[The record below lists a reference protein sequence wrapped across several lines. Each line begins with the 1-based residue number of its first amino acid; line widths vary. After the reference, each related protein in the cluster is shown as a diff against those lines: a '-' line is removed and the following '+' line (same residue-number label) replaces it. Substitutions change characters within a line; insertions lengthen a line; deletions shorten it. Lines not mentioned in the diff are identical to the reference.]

1 MKRYRVLSFDFDT
14 RAAYL
19 GMEIQDAWDEQIKS
33 QHHENKERTAQEIL
47 EEYGSRFAELKLQN
61 FIELGPMPISIL
73 AFHNEFLHQ
82 VRTAFVIGAY
92 YPALTAACA
101 LGERILNRLILLL
114 RDHFIGTPEY
124 KRVYKKDSF
133 DNWDLAIDTLNSWG
147 VLRPEAVVSFK
158 KLSSIRN
165 RTIHFNPDIDKN
177 ARPLALDA
185 IRLLNTIIEVQFSAF
200 GPLPWFIVEVRGECY
215 IKKEAERLPFVQKVY
230 LPNCCLVGPRHSLEF
245 DQAKFRFIVHDNFK
259 YDEREISDA
268 EFITLRKQSMLG

>member
-1 MKRYRVLSFDFDT
+1 MKRYRILSFDLDT
-14 RAAYL
+14 RATFL
-19 GMEIQDAWDEQIKS
+19 SMKIQDKRI
-33 QHHENKERTAQEIL
+33 AQGLL
-47 EEYGSRFAELKLQN
+47 EEYGSHLAELKLQN

-82 VRTAFVIGAY
+82 VRTAFVMGAY

-114 RDHFIGTPEY
+114 RDDFAETPEY

-133 DNWDLAIDTLNSWG
+133 DNWNLAISTLNSWG
-147 VLRPEAVVSFK
+147 VLRPEAVDTFK

-165 RTIHFNPDIDKN
+165 RTIHFNPETDKN
-177 ARPLALDA
+177 APALALEA

-200 GPLPWFIVEVRGECY
+200 GPLPWFIVEIRGECY

-230 LPNCCLVGPRHSLEF
+230 LPKCCLVGPRHSLEF
-245 DQAKFRFIVHDNFK
+245 DQTKFRFIVHDNFE
-259 YDEREISDA
+259 YDEREISDT
-268 EFITLRKQSMLG
+268 EFAALREQSNAG

>member
-1 MKRYRVLSFDFDT
+1 MKRYRVLSFDLDT

-19 GMEIQDAWDEQIKS
+19 GMEIQDGWDEQIKS

-47 EEYGSRFAELKLQN
+47 KEYGGRLAELKLQN
-61 FIELGPMPISIL
+61 FVELDPMPVSII

-82 VRTAFVIGAY
+82 VRAAFVIGAY

-114 RDHFIGTPEY
+114 RDHFIGTPGY
-124 KRVYKKDSF
+124 KRVCKKDSF
-133 DNWDLAIDTLNSWG
+133 DNWNLAIGTLNSWG
-147 VLRPEAVVSFK
+147 VLRSEAVDTFK

-165 RTIHFNPDIDKN
+165 RTIHFNPETDKN
-177 ARPLALDA
+177 ARPLALEA

-245 DQAKFRFIVHDNFK
+245 DPTKFGFIVHDNFE

-268 EFITLRKQSMLG
+268 EFVILREQSKVG